1 MDQYLFFGANSPP
14 SNKEAQSV
22 CAHANC
28 GVKFCSWPSST
39 SLERTGA
46 GAVMCA
52 AHRGTDEYLRE
63 VIEPVRDQVQI
74 VPLVLRWA
82 HELMSLG
89 LGLDDQRHLHAICRL
104 VSVRL
109 GKGYPNLLLP
119 QQLHTDQTYGQNIDY
134 IEGILVPYL
143 TTRNQKLRG
152 IVYGVTLRTDHDRI
166 VLYNLLSKIYTY
178 YTSYTGFLDKCA
190 TAGMLDPT
198 EPLTRMLIAIR
209 DDLEATVDILANRT
223 RYDEKDDRNGES
235 PGDGVSLYVFRSL
248 MFDIIAENRIRA
260 IKSTGVIDTSEA
272 YREYLNAIA
281 VSLRGICRV

>member
-1 MDQYLFFGANSPP
+1 MDQYFFFGANSPA

-28 GVKFCSWPSST
+28 GVKFCTWPSSP
-39 SLERTGA
+39 SLERAGA

-52 AHRGTDEYLRE
+52 LHRGTDEYLRE
-63 VIEPVRDQVQI
+63 VIKPVRDQIQI

-82 HELMSLG
+82 YELRSLG
-89 LGLDDQRHLHAICRL
+89 LGLDDQQRLHAICRL

-119 QQLHTDQTYGQNIDY
+119 QELHADQNHGQNIDY

-152 IVYGVTLRTDHDRI
+152 IVYGVALRTNEDRI
-166 VLYNLLSKIYTY
+166 ILYNLLSKIYAY
-178 YTSYTGFLDKCA
+178 YTSYTAFLDECA
-190 TAGMLDPT
+190 QAGMLDPT
-198 EPLTRMLIAIR
+198 TPLTRVLDAIR
-209 DDLEATVDILANRT
+209 DDLEATVDILANRI

-260 IKSTGVIDTSEA
+260 IKSTGAIDTSEA

-281 VSLRGICRV
+281 VSLRGICRI